1 MTGGI
6 IVFICSLM
14 YIYWWIMGRYFNFHL
29 HIYIYMHMFTQ
40 SPYTQQYIQN
50 CTQSAFGPL
59 PVSALFCCHQNLWN
73 RKKGRKGC
81 ASSPAIHWQLSAMV
95 TTVSPSSHC
104 ARLHLQ
110 QKKNNIKRW
119 VNNAHWKDN
128 ISVYIAEENINKTR

>member
-6 IVFICSLM
+6 IIFTFSLM
-14 YIYWWIMGRYFNFHL
+14 YILINYGQIFQLSPSYL
-29 HIYIYMHMFTQ
+29 YIYMHMFNQ

-81 ASSPAIHWQLSAMV
+81 ASSPAIH
-95 TTVSPSSHC
+95 
-104 ARLHLQ
+104 
-110 QKKNNIKRW
+110 
-119 VNNAHWKDN
+119 
-128 ISVYIAEENINKTR
+128 

>member
-6 IVFICSLM
+6 IIFTCSLM
-14 YIYWWIMGRYFNFHL
+14 YILMNYGQIFQLSPSYL
-29 HIYIYMHMFTQ
+29 YIYMHMFNQ
-40 SPYTQQYIQN
+40 SPYTQHIQN

-110 QKKNNIKRW
+110 QKKNNIKRRE
-119 VNNAHWKDN
+119 NNPHSEDN
-128 ISVYIAEENINKTR
+128 ISVYITEENINKTR

>member
-6 IVFICSLM
+6 IIFTCSLM
-14 YIYWWIMGRYFNFHL
+14 YILMDYGQIFQLSPSYL
-29 HIYIYMHMFTQ
+29 YIYMHMFNQ

-110 QKKNNIKRW
+110 HKKNIIKRLGG
-119 VNNAHWKDN
+119 
-128 ISVYIAEENINKTR
+128 